1 MAEAFTAAS
10 VAAAVSTIE
19 ASEVAAGSSTAAF
32 GTTAAR
38 GGRLFRACATEGV
51 TEMAVGSVAINITSA
66 GFIVG
71 ATGGSGSLI
80 FQGVTYPL
88 SIGGISVGAM
98 IGVSET
104 DLVGTAENLESPADI
119 SGLYSEVGAG
129 LAIAGGERVAQL
141 TNGQGVVLRLSG
153 RQVGF
158 EFSLDL
164 SGMSISLG

>member
-1 MAEAFTAAS
+1 
-10 VAAAVSTIE
+10 
-19 ASEVAAGSSTAAF
+19 
-32 GTTAAR
+32 
-38 GGRLFRACATEGV
+38 
-51 TEMAVGSVAINITSA
+51 MAVGSVAINITSA

-104 DLVGTAENLESPADI
+104 DLVGTAENLESAADI

-141 TNGQGVVLRLSG
+141 TNGNGVVLRLSG